1 MSMKSKLILA
11 IVLLL
16 SLAVA
21 GMAQGQKVATASSTG
36 PFALRGG
43 VVNPE
48 GVPSWPVMAGDEVAA
63 QGVPVT
69 LTFEDG
75 SRIVLAPGSRGRIEQ
90 GAQGRPVFR
99 LMAGEAWYDLRELS
113 SVDLYALNRRVSAP
127 AFRGNYSLGGAQRA
141 ATTFWT
147 ARNVALALGAAG
159 GVAATT
165 VWIANSTP
173 EPLSPSRR

>member
-1 MSMKSKLILA
+1 MKSKLMLA
-11 IVLLL
+11 FLLL
-16 SLAVA
+16 LALAVA
-21 GMAQGQKVATASSTG
+21 GLAQGQKVATASSTG
-36 PFALRGG
+36 PFTLRGG

-75 SRIVLAPGSRGRIEQ
+75 SRIVLAPGARGRIEQ

-99 LMAGEAWYDLRELS
+99 LTAGEALYDLRELN
-113 SVDLYALNRRVSAP
+113 SVDLYALNRRVP
-127 AFRGNYSLGGAQRA
+127 PPVFRGNYSLGGAQRT

-159 GVAATT
+159 AAAGAA
-165 VWIANSTP
+165 VWMANSTP